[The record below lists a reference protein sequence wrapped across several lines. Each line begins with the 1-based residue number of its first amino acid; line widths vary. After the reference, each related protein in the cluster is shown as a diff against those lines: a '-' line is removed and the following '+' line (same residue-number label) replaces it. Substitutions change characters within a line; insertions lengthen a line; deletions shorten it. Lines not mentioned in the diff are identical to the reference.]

1 MLRALVILLGP
12 LLSIGMFA
20 MFGFAA
26 LVACFGLALLTLVF
40 SCEGVDE
47 AEVIRPAGTRPAPL

>member
-1 MLRALVILLGP
+1 MLRAFVLLLGP
-12 LLSIGMFA
+12 LLSIGLFV

-26 LVACFGLALLTLVF
+26 LVACFGVALLTVVC

-47 AEVIRPAGTRPAPL
+47 AEFILPAGTRPAPL